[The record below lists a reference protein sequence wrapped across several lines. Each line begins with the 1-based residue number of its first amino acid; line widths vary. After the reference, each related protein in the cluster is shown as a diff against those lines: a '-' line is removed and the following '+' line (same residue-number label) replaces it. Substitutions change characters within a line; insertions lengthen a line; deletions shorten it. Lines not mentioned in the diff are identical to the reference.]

1 MFNILV
7 HFIIINFKF
16 EKQKLFFRL
25 IFSFILGKYS
35 IMFKLHLNVIFLSG
49 MIYDY
54 LTKCYE
60 SFIVLYEGLKYDKS
74 NEDII
79 LKIKEFESKFY
90 K

>member
-1 MFNILV
+1 MLFNLLLFLCVLDHEFVLSAWNMFNILV

-54 LTKCYE
+54 L
-60 SFIVLYEGLKYDKS
+60 
-74 NEDII
+74 
-79 LKIKEFESKFY
+79 
-90 K
+90 